1 MDRLSRFLLIV
12 AAASLVGAAG
22 CSESRVRGIGTASGP
37 APKVHGV
44 FPSPDRQWQLTLV
57 ERHPEDPDLHG
68 TTWQLLLAPIGMAP
82 DSAKPVFDA
91 QDVVP
96 APTWRTADSVDV
108 VATGPADKLTAM
120 PPSWRTSETV
130 LGRDGQRHGF
140 AFSVVTKAK

>member
-22 CSESRVRGIGTASGP
+22 CGESRVRGTGSASGP
-37 APKVHGV
+37 PPKVHAV

-57 ERHPEDPDLHG
+57 ERHPDDPGLQG

-91 QDVVP
+91 QDLIP
-96 APTWRTADSVDV
+96 APTWRTADSVDI
-108 VATGPADKLTAM
+108 VATGPADKLSTM